1 VRGILKWPLIVAA
14 VVIVLRVIVEQYGAP
29 DSVANLFSVVALH
42 FAIGP
47 IYFAIMLARSGMSR
61 PYGELLK
68 VIGLYVV
75 LTRAMVLPTYWLA
88 RIYHWPQQRFGGL
101 ADATPFT
108 GFITIP
114 FQTAAIWIVLSLVFG
129 GVCGSIIIAIVRQF
143 GRKPESAGVT
153 E

>member
-1 VRGILKWPLIVAA
+1 VKGILKWPLLVAA
-14 VVIVLRVIVEQYGAP
+14 IVVVLRVVVEQLGAP

-42 FAIGP
+42 FAVGP
-47 IYFAIMLARSGMSR
+47 IYFAIMLAKSGVPR
-61 PYGELLK
+61 PYGELIK
-68 VIGLYVV
+68 AIAMYVV

-114 FQTAAIWIVLSLVFG
+114 FQTAAIWIVVSLVFG
-129 GVCGSIIIAIVRQF
+129 GVCGSIIVAIIRQF
-143 GRKPESAGVT
+143 GRKSVSA
-153 E
+153 

>member
-143 GRKPESAGVT
+143 GRKLESAGVT

>member
-1 VRGILKWPLIVAA
+1 VKGILKWPLLLAA
-14 VVIVLRVIVEQYGAP
+14 VVVVLRVVVEQFGAP

-47 IYFAIMLARSGMSR
+47 IYFAIMLARSGVPR
-61 PYGELLK
+61 PYGQLIK
-68 VIGLYVV
+68 VIALYVV

-101 ADATPFT
+101 ADTTPFT

-114 FQTAAIWIVLSLVFG
+114 FQTAAIWIILSLVFG
-129 GVCGSIIIAIVRQF
+129 GVAGSIVMAIIRQF
-143 GRKPESAGVT
+143 GRKPVSA
-153 E
+153 